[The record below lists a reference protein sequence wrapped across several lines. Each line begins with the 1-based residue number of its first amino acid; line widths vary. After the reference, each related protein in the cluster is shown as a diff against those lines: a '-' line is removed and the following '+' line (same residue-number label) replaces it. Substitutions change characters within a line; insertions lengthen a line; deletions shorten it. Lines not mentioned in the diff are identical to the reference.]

1 VSAAKPEP
9 GNAFAE
15 LAGNEFNAW
24 SMSHRIDLPLNRN
37 PDKVAPAPAR
47 SDD

>member
-15 LAGNEFNAW
+15 LAGNEFKAW
-24 SMSHRIDLPLNRN
+24 SMSRVELPRDQN
-37 PDKVAPAPAR
+37 PSEVASQPSRLDK
-47 SDD
+47 